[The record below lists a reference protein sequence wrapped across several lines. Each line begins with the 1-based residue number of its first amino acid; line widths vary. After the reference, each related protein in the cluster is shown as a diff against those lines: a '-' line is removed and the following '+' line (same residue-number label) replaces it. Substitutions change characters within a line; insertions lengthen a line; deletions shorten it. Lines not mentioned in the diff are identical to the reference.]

1 MATFTLP
8 LDIDS
13 LEIISQ
19 TIDTKGNIV
28 FTVESKCTEMACHK
42 CGKNA
47 TKRYGYSAPIEIRHT
62 SILDTPVILRIKP
75 VRYECEHC
83 NDGATTTEKYDWVA
97 EGGKIT
103 KGLEEYLLR
112 CVINSTIQDVAT
124 KERISYKTVQA
135 MLNNIVHK
143 QVDWS
148 QYTDLETLGIDEIS
162 NRKGHQD
169 FVAVISAK
177 NKQGH
182 LSVLGVLDSRRKE
195 DVLSFLESIP
205 NHLKK
210 TVKQVCTDMYDGFVN
225 AAAEVF
231 GKQKVVVDR
240 YHVAKLYRNAVDKVR
255 VKEMIRLKVLLPSE
269 EYSELEGMMW
279 ILRKQH
285 ECLSKEDKHK
295 LELVYK
301 HSPLLKQ
308 VHSYALKFTHIFN
321 THHDRKTAVAKIDRW
336 IASVEQSDLS
346 CFNAFIKTLNKHKSS
361 ITNYFKTRTTSGF
374 VEGLNNK
381 IKVIKRRCYGFFK
394 TESLFQR
401 LTLYLSGYRMLG
413 L

>member
-124 KERISYKTVQA
+124 KERISYKTV
-135 MLNNIVHK
+135 H
-143 QVDWS
+143 
-148 QYTDLETLGIDEIS
+148 
-162 NRKGHQD
+162 
-169 FVAVISAK
+169 
-177 NKQGH
+177 
-182 LSVLGVLDSRRKE
+182 
-195 DVLSFLESIP
+195 
-205 NHLKK
+205 
-210 TVKQVCTDMYDGFVN
+210 VK
-225 AAAEVF
+225 
-231 GKQKVVVDR
+231 
-240 YHVAKLYRNAVDKVR
+240 
-255 VKEMIRLKVLLPSE
+255 
-269 EYSELEGMMW
+269 
-279 ILRKQH
+279 
-285 ECLSKEDKHK
+285 
-295 LELVYK
+295 
-301 HSPLLKQ
+301 
-308 VHSYALKFTHIFN
+308 
-321 THHDRKTAVAKIDRW
+321 
-336 IASVEQSDLS
+336 
-346 CFNAFIKTLNKHKSS
+346 
-361 ITNYFKTRTTSGF
+361 
-374 VEGLNNK
+374 
-381 IKVIKRRCYGFFK
+381 
-394 TESLFQR
+394 
-401 LTLYLSGYRMLG
+401 
-413 L
+413 